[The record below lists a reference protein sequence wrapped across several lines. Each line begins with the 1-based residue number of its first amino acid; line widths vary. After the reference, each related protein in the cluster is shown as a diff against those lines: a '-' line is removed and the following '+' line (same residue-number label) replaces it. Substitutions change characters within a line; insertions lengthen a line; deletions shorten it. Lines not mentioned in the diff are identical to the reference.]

1 MSLSVSATGA
11 EGIGQQSYQTS
22 TVVYDGGTSFQ
33 DVMLKTY
40 GSQSTESMDVIFKE
54 AANRYGISEN
64 LLKAVAKAE
73 SNFNPNAVS
82 SAGAQGVMQ
91 LMPATAKSL
100 GVEDSFDA
108 RQNIMAGAKYLKSNL
123 DKFGDVSLALAA
135 YNAGSGN
142 VQKYGGIPPFSETQS
157 YVKKVMS
164 YMGQEVDIPA
174 NKLYVNSS
182 VQESKISNLG
192 NQLDLS
198 ALWGDSDNDS
208 SIFSLNGISSL
219 FGTGSSSN
227 LLSLL
232 FSNCLN
238 VSEDGT
244 SLTMDKEDM
253 SNLLQMM
260 RIQMMMEA
268 DQSVGTIL

>member
-1 MSLSVSATGA
+1 MSLSVSAAGA
-11 EGIGQQSYQTS
+11 EGIRQQSYQTS
-22 TVVYDGGTSFQ
+22 SVTYKGESSFQ

-40 GSQSTESMDVIFKE
+40 GSQSTESMDAIFKE

-82 SAGAQGVMQ
+82 CAGAQGVMQ

-135 YNAGSGN
+135 YNAGPGN

-182 VQESKISNLG
+182 TQESKISDLG
-192 NQLDLS
+192 SQLDLS
-198 ALWGDSDNDS
+198 ALWGDSDSDS
-208 SIFSLNGISSL
+208 SVFSLNGISSL

-244 SLTMDKEDM
+244 SLNIDKEDM